1 MNGMVARPARLE
13 AAGTPPRAVPVVVL
27 PPGDSAGGDE
37 ADRIVVER
45 RGGGAAGQRKGVTRG
60 PAAATVLTGRRH
72 DVSLVPAFYGP

>member
-13 AAGTPPRAVPVVVL
+13 AAGTPPRAVPVVV

-72 DVSLVPAFYGP
+72 DVSLFPAFYGP